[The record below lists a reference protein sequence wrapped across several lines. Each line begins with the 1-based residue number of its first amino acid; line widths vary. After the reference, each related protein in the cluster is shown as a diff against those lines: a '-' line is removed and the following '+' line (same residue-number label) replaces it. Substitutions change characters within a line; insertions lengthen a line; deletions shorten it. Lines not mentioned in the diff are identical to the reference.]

1 MKPLFAA
8 LSPAGPAGCLSTLI
22 FHRVL
27 DRPDPLFPE
36 EIDAARFDTL
46 CGWLRNWFNVLP
58 LDEAVQ
64 RLAAGTLPARA
75 AAITF
80 DDGYEDNHR
89 VALPILER
97 HGLNATFF
105 VSTGFLDGGCM
116 WNDVVIEALRAAPG
130 PRLDLRR
137 VEGAEL
143 GEHALPDAAARRAA
157 IDAVIGRV
165 KYLEPTL
172 RLQVVH
178 AVAQAAGLAT
188 LPQPMMQAAQ
198 VKALADRGMR
208 VGAHT
213 VQHPILAR
221 LPDGAALSEI
231 SQGKARLEAIVG
243 RPVTLFAYPNGKPG
257 TDYSAATVALARR
270 AGFAAAVS
278 TAWGV
283 SRQDTCRF
291 QLPRFTP
298 WDRGRLRFALRL
310 AANMRRVPQLLD
322 APAEPLPHPA

>member
-1 MKPLFAA
+1 VKTLFSA

-46 CGWLRNWFNVLP
+46 CRWLRGWFNVLP

-89 VALPILER
+89 VAVPILER

-116 WNDVVIEALRAAPG
+116 WNDVIIEALRAAPG
-130 PRLDLRR
+130 PRLDLRG
-137 VEGAEL
+137 VEGAQL
-143 GEHALPDAAARRAA
+143 GEHLLPDAAGRRAA

-165 KYLEPTL
+165 KYLEPSA
-172 RLQVVH
+172 RQRVVD
-178 AVAQAAGLAT
+178 AVAQAAGLAQR
-188 LPQPMMQAAQ
+188 PQPMMSAAQ
-198 VKALADRGMR
+198 VNNLAERGMR

-213 VQHPILAR
+213 VWHPILAR
-221 LPDGAALSEI
+221 LPEAQALQEI
-231 SQGKARLEAIVG
+231 GDGKARLEAIVG

-257 TDYSAATVALARR
+257 SDYAPATVALARR
-270 AGFAAAVS
+270 VGFEAAVS

-283 SRQDTCRF
+283 SRQGTDRF

-298 WDRGRLRFALRL
+298 WDRGRVRFALRL
-310 AANMRRVPQLLD
+310 AANMRRVPQLLNASAD
-322 APAEPLPHPA
+322 PMPTPA